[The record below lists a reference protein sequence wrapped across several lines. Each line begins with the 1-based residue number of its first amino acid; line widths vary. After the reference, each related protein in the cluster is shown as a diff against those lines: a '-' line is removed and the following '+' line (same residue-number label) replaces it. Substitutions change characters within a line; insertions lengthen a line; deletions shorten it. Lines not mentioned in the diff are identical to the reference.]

1 MLNFATLTATQKSAT
16 TGFFELSNTLFD
28 GLQSLV
34 KLNLQAAKAT
44 LQETADTTLA
54 AFQIK
59 DPQELVTLQTNLLKA
74 VPEKATSYLRHVQ
87 AIATSSGA
95 EVRQYAEDLGADA
108 KTGFANLVETA
119 TQNAPAGTENAV
131 ALVKSTVAAATK
143 AIESAQQVAKEATDK
158 AVEAVEAHLD
168 AKA

>member
-1 MLNFATLTATQKSAT
+1 MSQ
-16 TGFFELSNTLFD
+16 
-28 GLQSLV
+28 
-34 KLNLQAAKAT
+34 QAAERTYFTVSALVARLVQMLDRELGIVWVRGEVGGLT
-44 LQETADTTLA
+44 VARSGHA
-54 AFQIK
+54 YFQIK

-143 AIESAQQVAKEATDK
+143 PIESAQQVAKEATDK

>member
-1 MLNFATLTATQKSAT
+1 MLNFATFTANQKSAAT
-16 TGFFELSNTLFD
+16 SFFELSNSLFD
-28 GLQSLV
+28 GLQSLT

-44 LQETADTTLA
+44 LQETAETSLA
-54 AFQIK
+54 ALQIK
-59 DPQELVTLQTNLLKA
+59 DPQELLTLQTNLFKA
-74 VPEKATSYLRHVQ
+74 VPEKTTSYLRHVQ
-87 AIATSSGA
+87 SIATSSGA
-95 EVRQYAEDLGADA
+95 EVRQYVEDLGADA
-108 KTGFANLVETA
+108 KAGFTSLVETA